1 MRVRDNTAGDEAGM
15 RRQESQPHWLPLR
28 LMRRLSFSC
37 PGMRLARPVVHAERL
52 RKNREFLRRC
62 LASRLWKKPA
72 AAGCG
77 DWRPPKTAAFWG
89 VAQVDSLSP
98 AFAGWGH
105 GWLFPRTASTGGDRF
120 SLGYAWG
127 SVVLAGVACFFRL
140 SGGAVWAGEANR
152 PPPSAPAEAGA
163 REPAGQPLALKP
175 EAGRDAADEQLSRLD
190 QQWRETISPLV
201 LRAEEAG
208 AWQLADRMAS
218 SALQATEPAD
228 GRQTIYRI
236 PPSIERSAEVVGM
249 NDDHRK
255 IWQDFVEAREQ
266 WADAVFAA
274 AQAAAAEDRGCEAFR
289 LLALAVVADPDHAEA
304 REAGGWVKRAV
315 EGDERWVS
323 PEAARR
329 LRLREVYRAETGWL
343 PRTWLARY
351 ERGQRRQ
358 GERWVDQGA
367 MSIPQSLADA
377 AVWQS
382 DHWQIRYLADEALAA
397 QQAARLEEIHAVWW
411 QAFGAFAMEPR
422 ELQRRFAGQHRIP
435 PRGPMKAILFAD
447 KQQYVATLGK
457 LEPQIARTLGIYWT
471 PMQTA
476 YFYDADDFAASTIFH
491 EATHQLFSETRQTSR
506 LAGEQNGFW
515 ALEAVA
521 CYMESLEQTATGW
534 RLGGLQSG
542 RAPMAVE
549 RLTLDNYYVPLE
561 PLCQLGRVG
570 FQSRQDLP
578 PLYSQIS
585 GLADFFM
592 NGQRARYREAFV
604 TYLQQIY
611 TGSSQPDSLAL
622 LCGVGFEELDSQYRR
637 HVSR

>member
-1 MRVRDNTAGDEAGM
+1 MQ
-15 RRQESQPHWLPLR
+15 RQESQPQWLPLR
-28 LMRRLSFSC
+28 SMRLLSFGC
-37 PGMRLARPVVHAERL
+37 PGKWFARPAVHAERL
-52 RKNREFLRRC
+52 RKSREFFRRC
-62 LASRLWKKPA
+62 PASRLWKKPA

-77 DWRPPKTAAFWG
+77 DRRPPKTSAFCG
-89 VAQVDSLSP
+89 VVAQVDSLSP
-98 AFAGWGH
+98 ASAGWGH
-105 GWLFPRTASTGGDRF
+105 GWRFPRTALTGGDRF
-120 SLGYAWG
+120 SPRYGWG
-127 SVVLAGVACFFRL
+127 GVVLAGIACCFRL

-152 PPPSAPAEAGA
+152 PTPSAPVGAGA
-163 REPAGQPLALKP
+163 RVPADQPLALKS
-175 EAGRDAADEQLSRLD
+175 EAGRDDADELLSRLD
-190 QQWRETISPLV
+190 QQWQEKVSLLV

-208 AWQLADRMAS
+208 AWQFADRMTS
-218 SALQATEPAD
+218 LGLQAAKPAD

-236 PPSIERSAEVVGM
+236 PPSVEQPDGM
-249 NDDHRK
+249 IGMDDDHRK
-255 IWQDFVEAREQ
+255 IWEDFSEARKQ
-266 WADAVFAA
+266 WADDVFAA
-274 AQAAAAEDRGCEAFR
+274 ARAAASEDRGCEAFR
-289 LLALAVVADPDHAEA
+289 LLALAVAGDPDHAEA
-304 REAGGWVKRAV
+304 REAGGWVRRAV
-315 EGDERWVS
+315 EGQEGWVS

-329 LRLREVYRAETGWL
+329 LRLREVYRADTGWL

-358 GERWVDQGA
+358 GERWVDQDA
-367 MSIPQSLADA
+367 MSDPQSLADA

-422 ELQRRFAGQHRIP
+422 ELQRRFAGQHRLQ
-435 PRGPMKAILFAD
+435 PRGPMNAVLFAD
-447 KQQYVATLGK
+447 KQQYVAALEQ

-471 PMQTA
+471 PTQTA
-476 YFYDADDFAASTIFH
+476 YFYDAEDFAPTTIFH

-521 CYMESLEQTATGW
+521 CYMESLEQTETGW
-534 RLGGLQSG
+534 RLGGLQAG

-611 TGSSQPDSLAL
+611 AGSSKPDSLAL